1 MSYMKSNLRRISLVL
16 AAIMIL
22 TAVFSA
28 CTDIFGDG
36 FMETTQGAES
46 TTERV
51 DNSTETKDG
60 AGSSVTEST
69 ETESSEDTTL
79 TESASEEDETTD
91 ATTTEK
97 VEDTT
102 ESEPSSSETTEKV
115 DVTETTEATETTKNN
130 ETTETTETT
139 KETVKTEETED
150 TRFEKEYA
158 PVHYMDA
165 KYIAKIAKDYEWG
178 ANKSNM
184 LGGYL
189 SADKSYVTLIPFD
202 GEQEACFYLFT
213 DRTAVGP
220 IMVVKYRTVH
230 KSFYMEFFMNSYDST
245 AQKGCN
251 VNLRGLKTDGE
262 WDIKVVDLNEK
273 LPNAFKG
280 NSLGHLRFDFANG
293 DPIPPECEIDIAYV
307 AFFNTV
313 DDAYKFEY
321 GENYVAPETPEDIV
335 GDKNATLY
343 FDALDIDSAANDYE
357 SKNLDSA
364 ILSDDLSYITLKPKK
379 STGPDGYINLLS
391 AQKSAARYFAIK
403 YRTKDLGYWI
413 EVFTDSVN
421 SHATAGSSFT
431 FYPINDGEW
440 HVLVIDIE
448 GKLGDKFNGESLN
461 YIRFDFMNSNDKLGD
476 WSIDIEYIGFYAN
489 ETDAKGKDYDP
500 NSPVNVFD
508 AEDIK
513 VAIDEKNTGIAS
525 ATLAD
530 DKSYLTVE
538 AAEGVTNAYAYIFTS
553 KREAGRYLLVK
564 YRTESENFYTQLWMN
579 SGAYT
584 AGGAKITMEG
594 FKTDGS
600 WQYGI
605 FDLTTALGEGQYN
618 GQYLSHLRFDF
629 MHQRGDKPA
638 PAGVTFDVAYLA
650 FFDSVEAAEHYAGIY
665 EEPKDPEEGGE
676 NTEEIEIVVDEFFGA
691 EEILATSKV
700 NGQKD
705 LASATLSSDKS
716 YVTLKPVVG
725 NSSDAYIKL
734 LTERVDAPKY
744 FAIKYRTTDLGYW
757 IEIFTDSVNEQA
769 TGGSSFTFYPIDDG
783 EWHIYIVDLST
794 KLNAEKYNGESI
806 NYIRFDFMNSNE
818 KLGDWSL
825 DVEFIGFFENADDA
839 KGENYDPNAPVN
851 IFDAEDIK
859 AAIDA
864 KNTNVQS
871 ATVSSDGEYVSVDI
885 VDGKVEAYSYIFAS
899 KRESARYMV
908 VKYRAKSSGFYM
920 TLWMNSTAYTAGG
933 NKAYIEGISAT
944 EEWKYVVIDL
954 EQKLGSG
961 YNGEYLAHLRF
972 DFVHTSGD
980 KPATSDM
987 GVDVGYIAFFSS
999 MEAAEAYIA
1008 K

>member
-1 MSYMKSNLRRISLVL
+1 MKCKKGTLMYNYVKRLALIL

-28 CTDIFGDG
+28 CTNILGDG
-36 FMETTQGAES
+36 STETTQGAES
-46 TTERV
+46 TTEKV

-60 AGSSVTEST
+60 AVSSVTEST

-79 TESASEEDETTD
+79 TESASEEDVTTD
-91 ATTTEK
+91 DTTTEK

-102 ESEPSSSETTEKV
+102 ESEPSSSETTEKA
-115 DVTETTEATETTKNN
+115 DVTETTESKDADDTTQ
-130 ETTETTETT
+130 TTETT

-158 PVHYMDA
+158 PVYYMDA
-165 KYIAKIAKDYEWG
+165 KFIAKVAKDYEWG

-273 LPNAFKG
+273 LPNAFTG

-321 GENYVAPETPEDIV
+321 GENYVAPETPEDVV

-343 FDALDIDSAANDYE
+343 FDALDIDAAANDYE

-403 YRTKDLGYWI
+403 YRTRDLGYWI

-440 HVLVIDIE
+440 HVLVIDISA
-448 GKLGDKFNGESLN
+448 KLGDKFNGESLN

-476 WSIDIEYIGFYAN
+476 WSLDVEYIGFYAS

-500 NSPVNVFD
+500 NAPVNVFD

-513 VAIDEKNTGIAS
+513 EAIDSKNTGIAS
-525 ATLAD
+525 ATLSD

-538 AAEGVTNAYAYIFTS
+538 AAEGATNAYAYIFTS

-564 YRTESENFYTQLWMN
+564 YRTETENFYTQLWMN

-584 AGGAKITMEG
+584 AGGAKITIEG
-594 FKTDGS
+594 IKTDGS

-605 FDLTTALGEGQYN
+605 FDLATVLGEGQYN
-618 GQYLSHLRFDF
+618 GQYLAHFRFDF

-638 PAGVTFDVAYLA
+638 PAGATFDVAYFA
-650 FFDSVEAAEHYAGIY
+650 FFESVEAAEIYAGIY
-665 EEPKDPEEGGE
+665 KEPEIDDDNPED
-676 NTEEIEIVVDEFFGA
+676 EIEFVVDQFFGA

-705 LASATLSSDKS
+705 LASAALSSDKS

-734 LTERVDAPKY
+734 LTEKVDVPKY

-769 TGGSSFTFYPIDDG
+769 TGGSSFTFYPINDG
-783 EWHIYIVDLST
+783 EWHVYIVDLNE
-794 KLNAEKYNGESI
+794 KLSSDKFNGESI
-806 NYIRFDFMNSNE
+806 NYIRFDFMNCNE
-818 KLGDWSL
+818 KLGDWSI

-851 IFDAEDIK
+851 VFDAEDIK
-859 AAIDA
+859 AAIDE
-864 KNTNVQS
+864 KNKGVES
-871 ATVSSDGEYVSVDI
+871 ATVSADGEYITVDAT
-885 VDGKVEAYSYIFAS
+885 DGGVETYSYLFTS
-899 KRESARYMV
+899 KRETARYMV
-908 VKYRAKSSGFYM
+908 VKYRANSSGFYM
-920 TLWMNSTAYTAGG
+920 TLWMNSTSYTAGG
-933 NKAYIEGISAT
+933 NKVHIEGISAG

-954 EQKLGSG
+954 EEKLGSG

-972 DFVHTSGD
+972 DFIHTSGD
-980 KPATSDM
+980 RPATSDM
-987 GVDVGYIAFFSS
+987 SVDVGYIAFFSS
-999 MEAAEAYIA
+999 LEAAEAYIA